1 MRYADMIGLRI
12 RSLREA
18 KGYSQDYMAECLAIS
33 QSNYACLES
42 GKTAM
47 RVDRLVE
54 ILNVLD
60 ADISS
65 VFTAMPPAASKEET
79 SAEKFATYPDLK
91 LIYDQLF
98 EEMRDE
104 IIFLRSL
111 VMQQQVVRG

>member
-18 KGYSQDYMAECLAIS
+18 KGYSQDYMAECLNIS

-47 RVDRLVE
+47 RVDRLLE
-54 ILNVLD
+54 ILDVLD
-60 ADISS
+60 TDIAS
-65 VFTAMPPAASKEET
+65 VFTTNSLSSAKEVV
-79 SAEKFATYPDLK
+79 SEKFATYPDLK

-104 IIFLRSL
+104 ITFLRSL
-111 VMQQQVVRG
+111 VMHQHG

>member
-18 KGYSQDYMAECLAIS
+18 KGYSQDYMAECLNIS

-47 RVDRLVE
+47 RVDRLLE
-54 ILNVLD
+54 ILDVLD
-60 ADISS
+60 TDIAS
-65 VFTAMPPAASKEET
+65 VFNTISLPAAKEEG
-79 SAEKFATYPDLK
+79 SEKFATYPDLK

-104 IIFLRSL
+104 IVFLRSL